1 MRFILLP
8 TYLKVAVIIAMFKQ
22 TKRRI
27 DLNTGGALL
36 AGEANNFKSQ
46 SQQKGMGLGAQVNL

>member
-1 MRFILLP
+1 MQPWENPIFSI
-8 TYLKVAVIIAMFKQ
+8 T
-22 TKRRI
+22 
-27 DLNTGGALL
+27 LL